1 MTNTTKAATAG
12 ERDALLSDALALFRR
27 YQQEHEMK
35 ASEAQEWG
43 DNFKAEASREKART
57 NNLIADRIDQF
68 LTTKAASRDHIV
80 DLTNMIPAEAASPEG
95 RNQAQARVAAYIC
108 ARDFMNTGI
117 MDFVDDHPTG
127 SSDGDPIAI
136 LSLSDLRILIAPA
149 SEGAKADEWLSRPSV
164 RAESPVAWFC
174 KACNSPRAIAPCQK
188 CNGALQASADG
199 WEWPDL
205 PDIDRIRALAR
216 EVGYGI
222 GVHGSLERDLDL
234 IAIPWTEGA
243 VSPPELAAHIA
254 RGLPGRVL
262 DDANQDKPS
271 GRWSCNISPDGWF
284 KMIDLSVMP
293 PVEMPR

>member
-1 MTNTTKAATAG
+1 MSEQEQGVQPKAASVDHDGYGKCGGTGRVWVDAGQASNWYEGGSCETCRSFDAKLAERLTKAASPG
-12 ERDALLSDALALFRR
+12 QDERDALARIIEPGAWAVYDECGNDLAHPYLDQKIVIKGAVESSLTR
-27 YQQEHEMK
+27 
-35 ASEAQEWG
+35 
-43 DNFKAEASREKART
+43 
-57 NNLIADRIDQF
+57 AD
-68 LTTKAASRDHIV
+68 
-80 DLTNMIPAEAASPEG
+80 
-95 RNQAQARVAAYIC
+95 
-108 ARDFMNTGI
+108 
-117 MDFVDDHPTG
+117 
-127 SSDGDPIAI
+127 AI
-136 LSLSDLRILIAPA
+136 LS
-149 SEGAKADEWLSRPSV
+149 RPPV

-188 CNGALQASADG
+188 CNGALQAPADG

-234 IAIPWTEGA
+234 IAIPWSEGA